1 MQVWGKDG
9 PGASDGGSAGKLLKV
24 FGGEMMKKKV
34 LMAVVAAAFLS
45 SSFSVYAAPQNMAD
59 GGVFDAEWYR
69 GQNPDIDAA
78 FPADA
83 SPEVLYEHYVVYGA
97 KEGRL
102 PFEGATPQGTAG
114 VPAEGTPAEGTA
126 GVPAEGTPAEGMEGV
141 PAEGTPAEETTGV
154 PAEGT
159 PAEGTAG
166 VPAEGT
172 PAEGTEGVP
181 AEGEPASETQGRVI
195 DPSRPMVALTFD
207 DGPYAPVGNQ
217 IMDCLAQYGGKAT
230 FYVVGERCAA
240 YKDEMQRMVA
250 EGHEIGNHTYSHKY
264 LNKLGAAQIQSQIQ
278 RGNEA
283 ILAASGVT
291 APTVRL
297 PGGNKNAVV
306 LANVNAP
313 MIMWNI
319 DTLDWKTKDAGST
332 VNAVLGKIKD
342 GDIVLMH
349 ELYTATGNAA
359 VQIIPALVEQGYQ
372 LVTVSELAQ
381 YRGRPLEN
389 GKVYYSFRP

>member
-1 MQVWGKDG
+1 
-9 PGASDGGSAGKLLKV
+9 
-24 FGGEMMKKKV
+24 MKKKV
-34 LMAVVAAAFLS
+34 FLAVAAAVLFGS
-45 SSFSVYAAPQNMAD
+45 GFSAYGAPQTMFD
-59 GGVFDAEWYR
+59 GAVFDAEWYR
-69 GQNPDIDAA
+69 GQYPDIDAA

-83 SPEVLYEHYVVYGA
+83 SAEMLYEHYVVFGA
-97 KEGRL
+97 NEGRL
-102 PFEGATPQGTAG
+102 PFEGAPAAGAAENEGAADGASAEGMPVEGNPVDGTATEG
-114 VPAEGTPAEGTA
+114 VPTDGTPAEG
-126 GVPAEGTPAEGMEGV
+126 VPAD
-141 PAEGTPAEETTGV
+141 
-154 PAEGT
+154 
-159 PAEGTAG
+159 GTA
-166 VPAEGT
+166 
-172 PAEGTEGVP
+172 
-181 AEGEPASETQGRVI
+181 AEGEAENPAPETPGRVI

-207 DGPYAPVGNQ
+207 DGPFAPVGNQ

-230 FYVVGERCAA
+230 FYVVGDRCGR

-264 LNKLGAAQIQSQIQ
+264 LNKLGAAEIQSQIQ

-283 ILAASGVT
+283 ILAASGVS
-291 APTVRL
+291 AATVRL
-297 PGGNKNAVV
+297 PGGNKNATV

-313 MIMWNI
+313 MIMWSI
-319 DTLDWKTKDAGST
+319 DTLDWKTRNTGST
-332 VNAVLGKIKD
+332 VNAVLGQIRD

-381 YRGRPLEN
+381 YRGCALEN